1 MSLSPEFIAEA
12 RALAFYRK
20 LKVRRARR
28 YGAARCDNAGLPGW
42 KKIGHG
48 HFGEA
53 WEHADY
59 PGYVVKISGRAG
71 FGDNRVYDEKPSL
84 DGWPTFAQHC
94 QAHPH
99 PNLPKIL
106 HFERL
111 SVGISFGIMP
121 FYEEIDTS
129 YGSDDCTIVSQWWG
143 YLDGS
148 PGAPAWMW
156 PIIGMSDALCL
167 SVDLHSGNVMR
178 DMDTGECI
186 MTTRSPSLTNTS
198 AYSLASQG
206 YGKRCC
212 FFHKDHP

>member
-1 MSLSPEFIAEA
+1 MALSPEFIAKA

-28 YGAARCDNAGLPGW
+28 AGYSWADRKGLSGWTKLGA
-42 KKIGHG
+42 G

-53 WEHADY
+53 WAHEDHM
-59 PGYVVKISGRAG
+59 GYVVKISGRAA
-71 FGDNRVYDEKPSL
+71 FGGDAVHGAKPQL

-94 QAHPH
+94 QANPH

-121 FYEEIDTS
+121 YYRGIDPYRVAADS
-129 YGSDDCTIVSQWWG
+129 EVVSKWRD
-143 YLDGS
+143 YLDGG

-156 PIIGMSDALCL
+156 PIIGMRGALCMR
-167 SVDLHSGNVMR
+167 VDLHADNVMR
-178 DMDTGECI
+178 DMDTGEYI
-186 MTTRSPSLTNTS
+186 MTDPFS
-198 AYSLASQG
+198 
-206 YGKRCC
+206 
-212 FFHKDHP
+212 FID

>member
-1 MSLSPEFIAEA
+1 MSPEFITKA

-28 YGAARCDNAGLPGW
+28 DGKSRCDNEGLPGW
-42 KKIGHG
+42 KKIGCG

-53 WEHADY
+53 WEHADH
-59 PGYVVKISGRAG
+59 PGYVVKIRGRGG
-71 FGDNRVYDEKPSL
+71 FGDNFICSKKPRL

-111 SVGISFGIMP
+111 SVGVSFGIMP
-121 FYEEIDTS
+121 FYEEIDAS
-129 YGSDDCTIVSQWWG
+129 YGSADCAILSQWCG
-143 YLDGS
+143 YLGGE

-156 PIIGMSDALCL
+156 PIIGMSDALGMR
-167 SVDLHSGNVMR
+167 VDLHGGNVMM
-178 DMDTGECI
+178 DMDTGEYI
-186 MTTRSPSLTNTS
+186 MTDPFS
-198 AYSLASQG
+198 
-206 YGKRCC
+206 
-212 FFHKDHP
+212 FVD

>member
-1 MSLSPEFIAEA
+1 MSPEFIAQA

-28 YGAARCDNAGLPGW
+28 RGETWCGNEGLPGW
-42 KKIGHG
+42 DKIGCG

-53 WEHADY
+53 WEHADH

-71 FGDNRVYDEKPSL
+71 FGYNSVSCEKPRL

-111 SVGISFGIMP
+111 SVGVSFGIMP
-121 FYEEIDTS
+121 FYEEINPS
-129 YGSDDCTIVSQWWG
+129 YGSDASAIVSQWLA
-143 YLDGS
+143 YLDGT

-156 PIIGMSDALCL
+156 PIIGMRGALCM
-167 SVDLHSGNVMR
+167 SVDLHSGNVMM
-178 DMDTGECI
+178 DMDTGEYI
-186 MTTRSPSLTNTS
+186 MTDPFS
-198 AYSLASQG
+198 
-206 YGKRCC
+206 
-212 FFHKDHP
+212 FVD

>member
-1 MSLSPEFIAEA
+1 MSPEFIAEA

-20 LKVRRARR
+20 LKVRRAHRR
-28 YGAARCDNAGLPGW
+28 GETWCDDDGLPGW
-42 KKIGHG
+42 DKIGCG

-53 WEHADY
+53 WEHADH
-59 PGYVVKISGRAG
+59 PGYVVKISGRGG
-71 FGDNRVYDEKPSL
+71 FGDNFVYSKKPRL

-94 QAHPH
+94 QANPH
-99 PNLPKIL
+99 TNLPKIL

-129 YGSDDCTIVSQWWG
+129 YGSDDYTMVSRWRD
-143 YLDGS
+143 YLDGTT

-156 PIIGMSDALCL
+156 PIIGMRDALGMR
-167 SVDLHSGNVMR
+167 VDLHSGNVMR

-186 MTTRSPSLTNTS
+186 MTDPFS
-198 AYSLASQG
+198 
-206 YGKRCC
+206 
-212 FFHKDHP
+212 FVD

>member
-28 YGAARCDNAGLPGW
+28 HGKTRCDNGGLSGW
-42 KKIGHG
+42 KKIGRG

-53 WEHADY
+53 WEHEDY
-59 PGYVVKISGRAG
+59 PGYVVKISGRAA
-71 FGDNRVYDEKPSL
+71 FGRDALHTEKPSL
-84 DGWPTFAQHC
+84 DRWPTFAQHC
-94 QAHPH
+94 QANPH

-129 YGSDDCTIVSQWWG
+129 YGSADCAIVAQWG
-143 YLDGS
+143 DYLGGT

-156 PIIGMSDALCL
+156 PIIGMRDALGMR
-167 SVDLHSGNVMR
+167 VDLHSDNVMR

-186 MTTRSPSLTNTS
+186 MTDPFS
-198 AYSLASQG
+198 
-206 YGKRCC
+206 
-212 FFHKDHP
+212 FVD

>member
-28 YGAARCDNAGLPGW
+28 DGKTAGDDKGLPGW
-42 KKIGHG
+42 TKLGYG
-48 HFGEA
+48 YFGEV
-53 WEHADY
+53 WEHVDNL
-59 PGYVVKISGRAG
+59 GRVVKISGRAG
-71 FGDNRVYDEKPSL
+71 FGPGDIYTKKPSL

-94 QAHPH
+94 QANPH

-121 FYEEIDTS
+121 RYDDISPYSNRDDAEIV
-129 YGSDDCTIVSQWWG
+129 YQWRD
-143 YLDGS
+143 YLEGE

-156 PIIGMSDALCL
+156 PIIGMRDALCMR
-167 SVDLHSGNVMR
+167 VDLHGGNVMR
-178 DMDTGECI
+178 DVDTGEYI
-186 MTTRSPSLTNTS
+186 MTDPFS
-198 AYSLASQG
+198 
-206 YGKRCC
+206 
-212 FFHKDHP
+212 FVD

>member
-1 MSLSPEFIAEA
+1 MSPEFIAEA

-28 YGAARCDNAGLPGW
+28 HGAERADRKGLPGW
-42 KKIGHG
+42 NKLGSG

-53 WEHADY
+53 WEHADH

-71 FGDNRVYDEKPSL
+71 FGDNFVYSKKPSL

-94 QAHPH
+94 QANPH
-99 PNLPKIL
+99 TNLPKIL

-129 YGSDDCTIVSQWWG
+129 DGSDDGEIVSQWRD
-143 YLDGS
+143 YLDGT

-156 PIIGMSDALCL
+156 PIIGMRSALDMR
-167 SVDLHSGNVMR
+167 VDLHSDNVMR

-186 MTTRSPSLTNTS
+186 MTDPFS
-198 AYSLASQG
+198 
-206 YGKRCC
+206 
-212 FFHKDHP
+212 FVD

>member
-28 YGAARCDNAGLPGW
+28 HGETWCSAEGLPSW
-42 KKIGHG
+42 AKIGYG

-53 WEHADY
+53 WGHEDH

-71 FGDNRVYDEKPSL
+71 FGANLMPGEKPKL

-94 QAHPH
+94 QANPH

-111 SVGISFGIMP
+111 SVGVSFGIMP
-121 FYEEIDTS
+121 FYEEIDDY
-129 YGSDDCTIVSQWWG
+129 YGSDADVLVSQWRD
-143 YLDGS
+143 YLDGT

-156 PIIGMSDALCL
+156 PIIGMRDALGMR
-167 SVDLHSGNVMR
+167 VDLHDGNVMM
-178 DMDTGECI
+178 DMDTGEYI
-186 MTTRSPSLTNTS
+186 MTDPFS
-198 AYSLASQG
+198 
-206 YGKRCC
+206 
-212 FFHKDHP
+212 FVD